1 MPTYVTLLR
10 YTDQGVRNI
19 KDSPARIDAG
29 KKMFQAA
36 GAELKA
42 WYLTL
47 GRYDAIAIGDAPNDE
62 TAAKLALQLG
72 ALGNVHTETMRVFTE
87 SEFRKMIAAL
97 T

>member
-19 KDSPARIDAG
+19 KDSPARIDAA
-29 KKMFQAA
+29 KKAFQAA
-36 GAELKA
+36 GAEMKV

-72 ALGNVHTETMRVFTE
+72 SLGNVRTETLRVFTE
-87 SEFRKMIAAL
+87 SEFRKMIGSL
-97 T
+97 S